1 MKHKNLTKNKE
12 MFDNIFGF
20 IAFFVLLILI
30 LTAVGLSIYNIIK
43 LKQLQSSTN
52 TTIDEIKSKI
62 GSMIRQ
68 INAINKIDYTVD
80 MEQQSMITNLRSKLL

>member
-12 MFDNIFGF
+12 MFENIFGF
-20 IAFFVLLILI
+20 IAFVFLLIVI
-30 LTAVGLSIYNIIK
+30 LAAVGLSIYNIIK

-68 INAINKIDYTVD
+68 INVINKIDYTVY
-80 MEQQSMITNLRSKLL
+80 MEQESMITNLRSQIL